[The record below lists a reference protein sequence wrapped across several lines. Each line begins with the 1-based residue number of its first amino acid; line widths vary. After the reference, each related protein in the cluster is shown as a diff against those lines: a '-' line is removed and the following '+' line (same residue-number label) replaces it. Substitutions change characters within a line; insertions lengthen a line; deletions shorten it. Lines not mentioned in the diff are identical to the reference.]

1 MIKKIFK
8 WTAIVLAVLVVTLAV
23 TPFLFKDKIKNLVLK
38 TINEN
43 VDATVNFSDV
53 DLSLFKNFPKASVS
67 ITDLSIINKAPFEG
81 DTLVFSEVIDLKMS
95 IKELFKSEGEAM
107 NVEGIY
113 IKNALVNL
121 IFNPEGVGNFDIAIK
136 DEEDKPEDDS
146 ESAPFALSL
155 QNYEIENLRF
165 IFLDQGSQMAFAL
178 DELNHKGKGD
188 FTGSIVDLDTY
199 TTTNVSFVMD
209 GTAFLKNMPLTLDA
223 VLNLDLENSKYT
235 FKENMALIN
244 KLPLEFDGFL
254 QLKEEGQEYDLTFS
268 TPTTQFSNFL
278 GLIPSAYAGSLE
290 NIKTT
295 GEFMVKG
302 AVKGA
307 LTETTIPT
315 LDILM
320 ASNNASFKYP
330 DLPKAVENIMLD
342 VKIKNETGL
351 TKDTYV
357 DLDKLSFRI
366 DQDVFNAKAKISN
379 LTENMLVNAK
389 MNGTINLANLSR
401 AYPIDLQKDLS
412 GIIKA
417 NLELALDMNSIE
429 QSKYENVK
437 AAGTMN
443 LTGFRYEGEEL
454 AKPLDISEAD
464 LTFNPSHVA
473 LSKLNMKTG
482 KSDVQV
488 NGTLDNFY
496 GFMFKDQVLKG
507 NFNLSSNHLDVS
519 DFMTSAP
526 ETAKPAETEKTA
538 QTASEPVKI
547 PAFLDC
553 TLTAK
558 AGEVV
563 YDNLVLKNVSGK
575 LLIKDETVAL
585 QNVLASIF
593 GGQIGATGNVS
604 TQQDIP
610 TFNMSLNLDK
620 VDIMQAFTQMD
631 MLKNIAP
638 IAGVINGKLSSTI
651 KLGGNL
657 DAKEMTP
664 DLNSLSGDLLGQL
677 IDAKVNAENSKLLSA
692 LDSNLSFV
700 DLSKLNINNLKA
712 QLGFENGKVHL
723 KPLDFKYEDV
733 KIGVSG
739 THGFD
744 QNMQYGV
751 VFDVP
756 AKYLGKEVTDLLSK
770 LSGNEAM
777 NLVVP
782 VKANL
787 TGTFSDPKVS
797 TDMKE
802 VVKKLSAQ
810 IIEYQKNE
818 LINKGKDA
826 LSNMVGNAIGKD
838 SVNIPTTKEEI
849 QKEVEKEIEKKKEEV
864 KEEVKEKVKDKTK
877 DAIKNL
883 FGK

>member
-1 MIKKIFK
+1 MVKKIFK
-8 WTAIVLAVLVVTLAV
+8 WTAIVLAVLVVALAV
-23 TPFLFKDKIKNLVLK
+23 TPFLFKDKIKDLVLK

-53 DLSLFKNFPKASVS
+53 DLSLFKSFPKASVS
-67 ITDLSIINKAPFEG
+67 IKDLSIINKAPFEG

-95 IKELFKSEGEAM
+95 VKELFKSEGEAM

-121 IFNPEGVGNFDIAIK
+121 IFNKDGVGNFDIALK
-136 DEEDKPEDDS
+136 DDEETEEDDS
-146 ESAPFALSL
+146 ESSPFALSL

-165 IFLDQGSQMAFAL
+165 IYLDQASQMAFAL
-178 DELNHKGKGD
+178 DEINHKGKGD
-188 FTGSIVDLDTY
+188 FTGNIVDLDTY
-199 TTTNVSFVMD
+199 TTTKVSFVMD

-244 KLPLEFDGFL
+244 KLPLEFDGYL

-278 GLIPSAYAGSLE
+278 GLVPSAYAGSLE

-295 GEFMVKG
+295 GEFSVKG

-315 LDILM
+315 LDIVM
-320 ASNNASFKYP
+320 ASDNASFKYP

-379 LTENMLVNAK
+379 LTENMLVDAK
-389 MNGTINLANLSR
+389 MDGTINLANLSK

-443 LTGFRYEGEEL
+443 LTGFKYSGEEL
-454 AKPLDISEAD
+454 AKPLEISEAD
-464 LTFNPSHVA
+464 LTFNPTHVA

-507 NFNLSSNHLDVS
+507 NFNLSSNHLEVS

-526 ETAKPAETEKTA
+526 EETKPEEAEKVA
-538 QTASEPVKI
+538 QTTSEPVKI

-593 GGQIGATGNVS
+593 GGQIGLNGNVS

-610 TFNMSLNLDK
+610 TFDMNLNLDK
-620 VDIMQAFTQMD
+620 VDIMQAFTQTD

-677 IDAKVNAENSKLLSA
+677 LDAKVNPENSKMLSA
-692 LDSNLSFV
+692 LNSNLSFV

-723 KPLDFKYEDV
+723 KPLDFKYEDI

-770 LSGNEAM
+770 LSGNEAK

-787 TGTFSDPKVS
+787 TGTFSNPKVS
-797 TDMKE
+797 TDMNE
-802 VVKKLSAQ
+802 VVKKLTAQ
-810 IIEYQKNE
+810 IVEYQKNE

-849 QKEVEKEIEKKKEEV
+849 KKEVEKEIEKKKEEV

>member
-1 MIKKIFK
+1 MVKKIFK
-8 WTAIVLAVLVVTLAV
+8 WTAIVLAVLVVALVV
-23 TPFLFKDKIKNLVLK
+23 TPFLFKDKIKDLVLK

-53 DLSLFKNFPKASVS
+53 DLSLFKSFPKASVS
-67 ITDLSIINKAPFEG
+67 IKDLSIINKAPFEG

-95 IKELFKSEGEAM
+95 VKELFKSEGEAM

-121 IFNPEGVGNFDIAIK
+121 IFNKDGVGNFDIALK
-136 DEEDKPEDDS
+136 DDEETEEDDS
-146 ESAPFALSL
+146 ESSPFALSL

-165 IFLDQGSQMAFAL
+165 IYLDQASQMAFAL
-178 DELNHKGKGD
+178 DEINHKGKGD
-188 FTGSIVDLDTY
+188 FTGNIVDLDTY
-199 TTTNVSFVMD
+199 TTTKVSFVMD

-244 KLPLEFDGFL
+244 KLPLEFDGYL
-254 QLKEEGQEYDLTFS
+254 QLKEEGQEYDLMFS

-278 GLIPSAYAGSLE
+278 GLVPSAYAGSLE

-295 GEFMVKG
+295 GEFSVKG

-315 LDILM
+315 LDIVM
-320 ASNNASFKYP
+320 ASDNASFKYP
-330 DLPKAVENIMLD
+330 DLPKAVENILLD

-379 LTENMLVNAK
+379 LTENMLVDAK
-389 MNGTINLANLSR
+389 MDGTINLANLSK

-443 LTGFRYEGEEL
+443 LTGFKYSGEEL
-454 AKPLDISEAD
+454 AKPLEISEAD
-464 LTFNPSHVA
+464 LTFNPTHVA

-507 NFNLSSNHLDVS
+507 NFNLSSNHLEVS

-526 ETAKPAETEKTA
+526 EETKPEEAEKVA
-538 QTASEPVKI
+538 QTTSEPVKI

-593 GGQIGATGNVS
+593 GGQIGLNGNVS

-610 TFNMSLNLDK
+610 TFDMNLNLDK
-620 VDIMQAFTQMD
+620 VDIMQAFTQTD

-677 IDAKVNAENSKLLSA
+677 LDAKVNPENSKMLSA
-692 LDSNLSFV
+692 LNSNLSFV

-723 KPLDFKYEDV
+723 KPLDFKYEDI

-770 LSGNEAM
+770 LSGNEAK

-787 TGTFSDPKVS
+787 TGTFSNPKVS
-797 TDMKE
+797 TDMNE
-802 VVKKLSAQ
+802 VVKKLTAQ
-810 IIEYQKNE
+810 IVEYQKNE

-849 QKEVEKEIEKKKEEV
+849 KKEVEKEIEKKKEEV